1 LGIYTNTTAAASAG
15 NTWQNFTTATA
26 PSAGDFTAGKGY
38 QMASSASS
46 GTGAE
51 MTFSG
56 KPNVSSVT
64 IPIVNSETGNGSD
77 NDASDGSR
85 FNLVGNPYPSF
96 ISVSSFLTVNSSVL
110 GSGFDVYG
118 WNGSSYTTY
127 NSASG
132 AYIAPGQGF
141 MVGADSSSSANL
153 TFTTGMQSTSNSSMD
168 DFISGDQLEDRAEL
182 FLGYSSSGYTN
193 KAEIYF
199 LDNTTDSFDTSYDT
213 VTIDFDHNNGIHTR
227 LVDSSSDNR
236 NFVIQSLSYDEM
248 NDKAIPLVIH
258 GIESQELTVNIL
270 HRTTPADINIYL
282 EDTFLNTLTNLKE
295 QDFVLTPM
303 SDLSGA
309 GRFYIHLTED
319 TMSTSDVASNLMN
332 AYKEADSDFITIEGL
347 SSQTGEVNL
356 SIYNILGSKVMSA
369 SFDNSLNQRILSTQ
383 GISQGIYIVELVSM
397 GSRVTKKI
405 LIK

>member
-1 LGIYTNTTAAASAG
+1 
-15 NTWQNFTTATA
+15 
-26 PSAGDFTAGKGY
+26 
-38 QMASSASS
+38 
-46 GTGAE
+46 
-51 MTFSG
+51 
-56 KPNVSSVT
+56 
-64 IPIVNSETGNGSD
+64 
-77 NDASDGSR
+77 
-85 FNLVGNPYPSF
+85 
-96 ISVSSFLTVNSSVL
+96 
-110 GSGFDVYG
+110 
-118 WNGSSYTTY
+118 
-127 NSASG
+127 
-132 AYIAPGQGF
+132 

-248 NDKAIPLVIH
+248 NDKVVPLVIH

-282 EDTFLNTLTNLKE
+282 EDTFLNTLTNLKDE
-295 QDFVLTPM
+295 DFVLTPM
-303 SDLSGA
+303 NDLSGA

-332 AYKEADSDFITIEGL
+332 VYKEADSDFITIEGL
-347 SSQTGEVNL
+347 SSQMGEVNL

-383 GISQGIYIVELVSM
+383 GISQGIYVVELESM
-397 GSRVTKKI
+397 GSRVTNKI